1 MTFARINGIDLHY
14 RVSGNAAG
22 MPLVLANSL
31 GTDARI
37 WDDVIAALDH
47 GYRIISYDKRGH
59 GLSGAPHG
67 DYRLD
72 DHVDDLAGLLD
83 DLHIERAV
91 LAGVSVGG
99 LIAQGFALRHPARL
113 AGLILCDTAPK
124 VGDAAMWNAR
134 IAAVRAGGLSA
145 IANGVT
151 ARWFT
156 YTFRRDRAPDLA
168 GWRHML
174 ERMPAAGYIGTCAS
188 LRDADL
194 SDRIGAIAVPTLV
207 VVGAEDLSTPPD
219 LVRDMAGRIPRARF
233 EIIPDCGH
241 IPSIEQPEALAAL
254 MRQFLHEVRHD

>member
-1 MTFARINGIDLHY
+1 MAFAGINGLDLHY

-22 MPLVLANSL
+22 LPLVLANSL

-37 WDDVIAALDH
+37 WDDVIAALGD

-59 GLSGAPHG
+59 GLSAAPQG

-72 DHVDDLAGLLD
+72 DHIDDLAALLD
-83 DLHIERAV
+83 HLHIKRPV

-134 IAAVRAGGLSA
+134 IAAVRENGLAA
-145 IANGVT
+145 IADGVT

-156 YTFRRDRAPDLA
+156 DTFRRHRAPDLA
-168 GWRHML
+168 GWRTML

-194 SDRIGAIAVPTLV
+194 RDRIGAITVPTLAV
-207 VVGAEDLSTPPD
+207 AGAEDLSTPPD
-219 LVRDMAGRIPRARF
+219 LVRDMASRIPGARF

-254 MRQFLHEVRHD
+254 MRQFLEEVRHD